1 MQSKCNFSFLN
12 KNILYKNI
20 QVTNRIILNAAA
32 QKITTLEQLASMQ
45 HTADDYATLLGTHK
59 L

>member
-32 QKITTLEQLASMQ
+32 QKITTLEQLA
-45 HTADDYATLLGTHK
+45 
-59 L
+59 